1 MDRQLAGDITTD
13 SQLNPPG
20 IDRDIDANL
29 DSTSWQRS
37 HLPDSWS
44 WLRSRSIALT
54 GDLVVA
60 CVMKMMGVE
69 YVVDYILERV
79 GNLEEVYLVGKLA
92 NGQDAEVINII
103 LVGDNL
109 DKVFL
114 IEQIEKAEKKINKK
128 IQYIIYSSKEFN
140 VDKIKE
146 GRVNPL
152 LLWTK

>member
-1 MDRQLAGDITTD
+1 
-13 SQLNPPG
+13 
-20 IDRDIDANL
+20 
-29 DSTSWQRS
+29 
-37 HLPDSWS
+37 
-44 WLRSRSIALT
+44 
-54 GDLVVA
+54 
-60 CVMKMMGVE
+60 MGVE

-92 NGQDAEVINII
+92 KGQDAEVINIV